1 MGEVYLAEDTRLNRK
16 VALKVLPAE
25 FTQHAD
31 RVGRFMQEARAASA
45 LNHPN
50 LITVYD
56 IGESEAGRFIVM
68 ELVAGRTLRAV
79 IADDHSIETLM
90 TLGSQM
96 AKALAVA
103 HAAGITHRDIK
114 PDNIMVRDDG
124 YVKIL
129 DFGLARLVPAGLG
142 EEAATLAQQTRPGQ
156 LMGTINYMSPEQARG
171 EAVSQPSDI
180 FSLGLVFYELATG
193 RHPFPATS
201 LVGLLNAIIAD
212 TPVAPSHFNPQ
223 LSPELER
230 LILEMLDKEAR
241 RRPMAAAVEACL
253 EATRGRAA
261 ARAQGEAPR
270 QSPRLAIAD
279 SPIRHTVGREPERL
293 ELRTAFKAASAGRG
307 SLLCVTGEPGVGKT
321 TLVEDFLTE
330 LVAENQATMARGRCS
345 ERLAGTEAYL
355 PLLEALDALVCE
367 NPMRAVM
374 MRQLAPTW
382 YAQVAS
388 VKGDDAESQK
398 LLIDVKAA
406 SQERMKR
413 ELAAFLQAVAQARP
427 LAIFFDDLHWADV
440 STIDLLNFLAGKF
453 DSLKVLIVVTYR
465 PSDMLLCKHPFLQ
478 IKPELQARGVCREL
492 QLEFLTEA
500 EIAEYLALEFP
511 GHRFPAEF
519 PKLIHA
525 KTEGNP
531 LFMADLVRYLRDR
544 GVIAQSSGA
553 WLLEQTL
560 PDIEHELPESVRGMI
575 ERKIGQLSEEDR
587 KLLTAASVQGYEF
600 DSAVVAQVLNL
611 DADEVEERLD
621 KLERVFAFVKLASE
635 TEFPNQTLT
644 LRYQFVHV
652 LYQNTLYASL
662 RATRKASLSAAVA
675 QAIEGFYG
683 AQSATAANE
692 LARLWE
698 AAREYAKAADHFL
711 QAARNAAQVNAHRE
725 VVQLAERGLAGLL
738 KLPETA
744 ERDRLELDLQ
754 LTLGLS
760 VQAVSGWTT
769 PAAETA
775 FSRAQHLCERMSD
788 DPRLFN
794 ALLGLAVYHT
804 VGGELVTGQRL
815 IEQMVQLAERLQ
827 DSALLVTASSC
838 LSIVLYYQ
846 GKFMRARAQ
855 QERALA
861 LDRREYH
868 QTYLAI
874 YGHDLGVSVRREVAG
889 CLWILGYPDQ
899 AQAVLGEAVTLAE
912 QLSHPFTLGC
922 AYRMAGI
929 GYFFR
934 RDWPASRQQ
943 HEKVMMLAEEYGL
956 GDYSNYATVY
966 HALAL
971 AYQDLTRATI
981 EQAEQAI
988 ASMRGKDVMLDIAPG
1003 LAALGELYG
1012 MLGQITEGLHAIA
1025 EALAI
1030 VEQTEERYW
1039 EAEIWRVKGE
1049 LALKAATDNS
1059 VSVVEAE
1066 ACYHKAVEIAQ
1077 RQGAKSFELRAT
1089 TSLARLWQRQ
1099 GKTTEARQMLAGIY
1113 GWFTE
1118 GFDTADLKDAK
1129 AVLEELQR
1137 QDAHARSLTQSAGLT
1152 PHTDA
1157 ADTATRT
1164 PSIAVL
1170 PFVNISNDPD
1180 NEYFCDG
1187 LAEELLNALS
1197 KINALRVAARTSA
1210 FSFKGKDADIRE
1222 IGQRLNVGAV
1232 LEGSVRKS
1240 GNRLRITAQLIN
1252 IADGYHLWS
1261 ERYDRELK
1269 DIFDIQ
1275 DEITL
1280 AIVDALKV
1288 KLLGVEMAA
1297 VTKRYTENTE
1307 AYQLYLLG
1315 RFHYSK
1321 YAEDGFRKS
1330 IEYYEQAIAI
1340 EPDYAPAF
1348 ASIAMSY
1355 LGLWYYGHIAP
1366 DQSVAKTRA
1375 AADRALALDQSLAES
1390 HYALAELK
1398 AWYDWDWLGAERE
1411 FKQSLELN
1419 SNYAEAHEQYGVF
1432 LSLIGQP
1439 GPALA
1444 EAARALELA
1453 PLSLQTNLNVGWTFL
1468 FAGQPKR
1475 LLEQSRKLMEL
1486 EPKFFGGHWLM
1497 ETMFW
1502 LEGKYEQAL
1511 NLSESAVALGGGPQ
1525 TLAFLGCLYGIVGN
1539 REQAQQALDKLQP
1552 PSEQRYAPRFDSAL
1566 IYAGLGEW
1574 DRAFELFEEAYE
1586 QREGV
1591 LVCLKHLASL
1601 IPGFSDDPRLA
1612 DLLRRIG
1619 MPQ

>member
-1 MGEVYLAEDTRLNRK
+1 MKPLGAGGMGEVYLAEDTRLDRK

-31 RVGRFMQEARAASA
+31 RVRRFMQEAKAASA

-50 LITVYD
+50 IITVHD
-56 IGESEAGRFIVM
+56 IGESEAGHFIVM

-79 IADDHSIETLM
+79 IAEDNSLATLL
-90 TLGSQM
+90 TLGAQI

-156 LMGTINYMSPEQARG
+156 LMGTIKYMSPEQARG

-212 TPVAPSHFNPQ
+212 TPGAPSHFNPR
-223 LSPELER
+223 LPLELER

-241 RRPMAAAVEACL
+241 RRPMAAEVEACL
-253 EATRGRAA
+253 EATRRRANA
-261 ARAQGEAPR
+261 ETLGKALR
-270 QSPRLAIAD
+270 QSPRPAFAA
-279 SPIRHTVGREPERL
+279 SAIRHTVGREPERL
-293 ELRTAFKAASAGRG
+293 ELRMAFKAASAGRG
-307 SLLCVTGEPGVGKT
+307 SLLCVAGEPGIGKT

-330 LVAENQATMARGRCS
+330 LVAENLATMARGRCS

-367 NPMRAVM
+367 NPMRAAM

-388 VKGDDAESQK
+388 ISGDEAESKK

-413 ELAAFLQAVAQARP
+413 ELAAFLQAIAQPRP
-427 LAIFFDDLHWADV
+427 LVIFFDDLHWADV

-478 IKPELQARGVCREL
+478 IKPDLQARGVCREL
-492 QLEFLTEA
+492 QLEFLTET

-511 GHRFPAEF
+511 GHHFPAEF

-525 KTEGNP
+525 KTEGSP

-544 GVIAQSSGA
+544 EVIANASGA
-553 WLLEQTL
+553 WMLTQAL
-560 PDIEHELPESVRGMI
+560 PDIERELPESVRGMI
-575 ERKIGQLSEEDR
+575 ERKIAQLGEEDR
-587 KLLTAASVQGYEF
+587 RLLSAASVQGYEF
-600 DSAVVAQVLNL
+600 DSAVLAHVLNIN
-611 DADEVEERLD
+611 ADEVEERLD
-621 KLERVFAFVKLASE
+621 KLERVFAFVKLVSE
-635 TEFPNQTLT
+635 SEFPNRMLT
-644 LRYQFVHV
+644 LKYRFVHV

-662 RATRKASLSAAVA
+662 RATRRASLNAAVA
-675 QAIEGFYG
+675 QGLEAFYG
-683 AQSATAANE
+683 AQSAAVANE
-692 LARLWE
+692 LALLWE
-698 AAREYAKAADHFL
+698 AAREHALAADYFL

-725 VVQLAERGLAGLL
+725 VVQLAEWGLAGLL

-775 FSRAQHLCERMSD
+775 FSWAQHLCERMSD
-788 DPRLFN
+788 DPRLFT

-889 CLWILGYPDQ
+889 CLWIFGYPDQ

-929 GYFFR
+929 GDFFR
-934 RDWPASRQQ
+934 RDWPSSRQQ

-956 GDYSNYATVY
+956 GDYSRYATVY

-971 AYQDLTRATI
+971 AYLDLTRATI

-988 ASMRGKDVMLDIAPG
+988 ASMRAKGVLLDIAPG

-1012 MLGQITEGLHAIA
+1012 KLGQITEGLKAIA
-1025 EALAI
+1025 EAVAI

-1049 LALKAATDNS
+1049 LILKSATSNS
-1059 VSVVEAE
+1059 QAEAE
-1066 ACYHKAVEIAQ
+1066 SCYHQAIEIACGQ
-1077 RQGAKSFELRAT
+1077 QAKSLELRAT
-1089 TSLARLWQRQ
+1089 TSLARLWQQQ
-1099 GKTTEARQMLAGIY
+1099 GKAAEARQMLAEIY
-1113 GWFTE
+1113 NWFTE

-1129 AVLEELQR
+1129 TLLEELR
-1137 QDAHARSLTQSAGLT
+1137 PPVRTGNNSDSV
-1152 PHTDA
+1152 
-1157 ADTATRT
+1157 TAEMKLS

-1170 PFVNISNDPD
+1170 PFINISNDPD

-1240 GNRLRITAQLIN
+1240 DNRLRITAQLIN
-1252 IADGYHLWS
+1252 VKDGYHLWS

-1288 KLLGVEMAA
+1288 KLLGVEMVA

-1439 GPALA
+1439 GLALA

-1468 FAGQPKR
+1468 FASQPKR
-1475 LLEQSRKLMEL
+1475 LLEQSRKLIEL

-1619 MPQ
+1619 LPQ